1 VTYQWRLMNNTETR
15 PGVGAA
21 RIGIAL
27 LALGTAGI
35 HLYLFL
41 IEGFLGNGK
50 MLPIYQLLFVGNFL
64 AYVILASALLLPIS
78 PLARVRSFVRT
89 LLIAIAVASI
99 ASYFYVGVLD
109 VLGNIDKVIEV
120 LLIVLVTVQAATTSP
135 EEDLAGRYAGGA
147 LGVAIQLVIGIA
159 IGVVMFLV
167 LTPFMV

>member
-1 VTYQWRLMNNTETR
+1 MDNTEAR
-15 PGVGAA
+15 SSVGAA
-21 RIGIAL
+21 RFGIAL
-27 LALGTAGI
+27 LALGTAII

-41 IEGFLGNGK
+41 IEGFLGNGE

-64 AYVILASALLLPIS
+64 AYVTLGAALVLPIS

-109 VLGNIDKVIEV
+109 VVGNIDKAIEV
-120 LLIVLVTVQAATTSP
+120 LLIALVTVDAAASSP
-135 EEDLAGRYAGGA
+135 GEDLAGRYAGGA
-147 LGVAIQLVIGIA
+147 LGAAVQLVV
-159 IGVVMFLV
+159 GVVVGVVLFLV

>member
-1 VTYQWRLMNNTETR
+1 MDNTETR
-15 PGVGAA
+15 SGIGPAQV
-21 RIGIAL
+21 GIAA

-64 AYVILASALLLPIS
+64 AYATLASALLLPLS

-109 VLGNIDKVIEV
+109 ALGHIAKAIEV
-120 LLIVLVTVQAATTSP
+120 LLIVLVTVDAATSGSR
-135 EEDLAGRYAGGA
+135 EELAGRYAGGA
-147 LGVAIQLVIGIA
+147 LGAAVQLAV
-159 IGVVMFLV
+159 GVVVGILMFLV
-167 LTPFMV
+167 LTPLMV

>member
-1 VTYQWRLMNNTETR
+1 MDNTEGR
-15 PGVGAA
+15 AGIGPAQV
-21 RIGIAL
+21 GIAV

-64 AYVILASALLLPIS
+64 AYVTLASALLLPLS
-78 PLARVRSFVRT
+78 PLARVRPFVRT

-109 VLGNIDKVIEV
+109 ALGHIAKAIET
-120 LLIVLVTVQAATTSP
+120 LLIVMVTVDAAGSGP
-135 EEDLAGRYAGGA
+135 GEELAWRYASGA
-147 LGVAIQLVIGIA
+147 LGAAVQLAV
-159 IGVVMFLV
+159 GVVVGMVMFLV
-167 LTPFMV
+167 LTPLMV

>member
-1 VTYQWRLMNNTETR
+1 MDDTSTR
-15 PGVGAA
+15 AGISPV

-50 MLPIYQLLFVGNFL
+50 MLPIYQLLFVGNVF
-64 AYVILASALLLPIS
+64 AYVTLAAALVLPLSA
-78 PLARVRSFVRT
+78 LARVRSLVRVA
-89 LLIAIAVASI
+89 LISVAVASI

-109 VLGNIDKVIEV
+109 AVGNIDKAIEV
-120 LLIVLVTVQAATTSP
+120 LLIVLVTVDAATSGA

-147 LGVAIQLVIGIA
+147 LGAAVQLVAGIA
-159 IGVVMFLV
+159 VGMVMFLA
-167 LTPFMV
+167 LTPLMV

>member
-1 VTYQWRLMNNTETR
+1 MDNTEGHAGIG
-15 PGVGAA
+15 PA
-21 RIGIAL
+21 RAGIAV

-64 AYVILASALLLPIS
+64 AYVTLAAALLLPLS
-78 PLARVRSFVRT
+78 PLARVRPFVRP

-109 VLGNIDKVIEV
+109 TLGHIAKAIEV
-120 LLIVLVTVQAATTSP
+120 LLIVLVTVDAAKSP
-135 EEDLAGRYAGGA
+135 GPEKSLPGGTRA
-147 LGVAIQLVIGIA
+147 ARPA
-159 IGVVMFLV
+159 R
-167 LTPFMV
+167 PYSWRRA

>member
-1 VTYQWRLMNNTETR
+1 MNSTETR
-15 PGVGAA
+15 PSVGAA
-21 RIGIAL
+21 QIGIAL
-27 LALGTAGI
+27 LALGTASI

-50 MLPIYQLLFVGNFL
+50 MLPIYQLLFVGNFF
-64 AYVILASALLLPIS
+64 AYVTLAAALVLPIS
-78 PLARVRSFVRT
+78 SLARFRSLIRT

-109 VLGNIDKVIEV
+109 VVGNVDKAIEV
-120 LLIVLVTVQAATTSP
+120 LLIVLVTVHAATSSP

-147 LGVAIQLVIGIA
+147 LGAAVQLVIGIA
-159 IGVVMFLV
+159 VGGVMFLI

>member
-1 VTYQWRLMNNTETR
+1 MTNTGTR
-15 PGVGAA
+15 PRIGAA
-21 RIGIAL
+21 RVGIVL

-64 AYVILASALLLPIS
+64 AYVILALALLFSL
-78 PLARVRSFVRT
+78 LARFRSIIRT

-109 VLGNIDKVIEV
+109 VVGNIDKAIEV
-120 LLIVLVTVQAATTSP
+120 LLILLVTVDTTTSGP
-135 EEDLAGRYAGGA
+135 EEDLAGQYAGGA
-147 LGVAIQLVIGIA
+147 LGALVQLAIGVAL
-159 IGVVMFLV
+159 GVVMFLI